1 MRSSS
6 LHRAA
11 ILVTC
16 FVACVCLA
24 ENSILSRADKAFDEL
39 EFDQS
44 ATLYRQALKQ
54 PGSLEERA
62 HAWRGLGM
70 SQAFLGDAAGAR
82 KSFELLLLIDP
93 EAKVKS
99 SLGPKIARPF
109 EAARK
114 ASQRGRPELRVDRD
128 AESGVISAQL
138 VPDSPA
144 LDTIVLHVHSEG
156 RGAKVQTGKS
166 PGPVTVHAPPEV
178 GVEVFARALD
188 AQRGT
193 LIQAGTEQEPM
204 AFPGHRPEAGQN
216 AAVASA
222 VDEVNEQRRI
232 ESSEDTPRPADEIES
247 GSSWPWWVGGAVVV
261 VGSGVAA
268 AVLLSPPQTVNL
280 PPAQRTGRLP

>member
-1 MRSSS
+1 MRSSP
-6 LHRAA
+6 LHRSA

-16 FVACVCLA
+16 FVASVCLA
-24 ENSILSRADKAFDEL
+24 ENSILTRADKAFDEL

-44 ATLYRQALKQ
+44 AALYRQALKQ

-93 EAKVKS
+93 EATVKS

-114 ASQRGRPELRVDRD
+114 ASQRGRPELQVDRD
-128 AESGVISAQL
+128 ATGIISARL

-144 LDTIVLHVHSEG
+144 VAVIVLHVGSEG

-166 PGPVTVHAPPEV
+166 PGPVTVHAPPEID
-178 GVEVFARALD
+178 VEVFARALD

-193 LIQAGTEQEPM
+193 LLQAGTEQEPM
-204 AFPGHRPEAGQN
+204 TFRGYQPENRQP

-222 VDEVNEQRRI
+222 VDEANEQRRI
-232 ESSEDTPRPADEIES
+232 DVSEDIAPPGDEIES
-247 GSSWPWWVGGAVVV
+247 GSSWPLWVGGAVVV

-268 AVLLSPPQTVNL
+268 AVLLSSPQTVNL